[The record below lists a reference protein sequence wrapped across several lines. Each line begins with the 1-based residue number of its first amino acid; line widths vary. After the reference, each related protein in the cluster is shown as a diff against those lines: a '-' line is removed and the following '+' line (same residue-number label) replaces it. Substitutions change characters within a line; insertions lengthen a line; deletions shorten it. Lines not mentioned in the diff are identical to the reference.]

1 MELPKFDPETKIWKG
16 ATVPYPFGEKGV
28 AQVVFENMKANLQHI
43 CQVKNL
49 QKYKSCDY
57 CDV

>member
-43 CQVKNL
+43 CQVK
-49 QKYKSCDY
+49 KSSKI
-57 CDV
+57 